1 MKRAARQRGFAL
13 LVVLWTL
20 GFLSLLGTALVAA
33 GRQET
38 QRSRNLLDSALAEA
52 RADGAVQQAIYA
64 LLDPSPARWRPDGS
78 RHVLRS
84 GHYRIEVRLDDENGK
99 INPNFAPVEML
110 QALLAQLGV
119 PNQDATKLAA
129 AIDRWRTPGGQT
141 VQVASTQPL
150 ALPSGAPFETLDEL
164 GLLPG
169 MPQDLLVG
177 LKPHMSLF
185 SNYDPD
191 ATTRDP
197 VVAAAIGPLV
207 RNMPTQ
213 IADAPA
219 QVVMVHVVVHGPGG
233 TGFSEDAVVRTNA
246 LDGIRRHE
254 ILSREVV
261 PMPPAPTQQDLSD
274 GSTVLSVT
282 ARR

>member
-1 MKRAARQRGFAL
+1 MKRADRQRGFAL

-164 GLLPG
+164 GLLPIIRRRG
-169 MPQDLLVG
+169 SWGRRPVARHAAGPAGRAEAAYVAVLELRSGCD
-177 LKPHMSLF
+177 
-185 SNYDPD
+185 D
-191 ATTRDP
+191 ARSGGCRRDR
-197 VVAAAIGPLV
+197 AAGS
-207 RNMPTQ
+207 Q
-213 IADAPA
+213 HADTDRRCA
-219 QVVMVHVVVHGPGG
+219 GPGG
-233 TGFSEDAVVRTNA
+233 HGACRGAWPGWHRLQRGCGGADQCA
-246 LDGIRRHE
+246 
-254 ILSREVV
+254 
-261 PMPPAPTQQDLSD
+261 
-274 GSTVLSVT
+274 
-282 ARR
+282 